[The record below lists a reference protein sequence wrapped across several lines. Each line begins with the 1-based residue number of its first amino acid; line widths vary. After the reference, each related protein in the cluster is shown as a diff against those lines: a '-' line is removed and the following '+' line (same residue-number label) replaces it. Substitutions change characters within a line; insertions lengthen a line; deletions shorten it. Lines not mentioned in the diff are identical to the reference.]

1 MKKKVI
7 FAVATGLFAL
17 ATVFNM
23 NVLQTNNAGDV
34 SLESIAV
41 MAQAQWEGG
50 LNEFDCECSPCTN
63 EADQQGVVFRKFYSP
78 GGNCSGSTMCS
89 YGFC

>member
-17 ATVFNM
+17 AMVFNM
-23 NVLQTNNAGDV
+23 NVLQLNNAGDV

-41 MAQAQWEGG
+41 MAQAQTEYIDP
-50 LNEFDCECSPCTN
+50 NEFDGHIWDKKNLCCAQSASHTDKCKGKKCN
-63 EADQQGVVFRKFYSP
+63 
-78 GGNCSGSTMCS
+78 
-89 YGFC
+89 

>member
-23 NVLQTNNAGDV
+23 NVLQSNNAGDV
-34 SLESIAV
+34 SLDAITV
-41 MAQAQWEGG
+41 MAQAGGGEGG
-50 LNEFDCECSPCTN
+50 AKCAYRNETTTE
-63 EADQQGVVFRKFYSP
+63 VFGQTVKVCVS
-78 GGNCSGSTMCS
+78 GGTGNITCC
-89 YGFC
+89 

>member
-1 MKKKVI
+1 MKKKII

-23 NVLQTNNAGDV
+23 NVLQLNNAGDV

-41 MAQAQWEGG
+41 MAKAFGESGVMPSDCFAVWEDVSCKSSNG
-50 LNEFDCECSPCTN
+50 TT
-63 EADQQGVVFRKFYSP
+63 YS
-78 GGNCSGSTMCS
+78 
-89 YGFC
+89 YAKKV